1 MLYTGPAR
9 SRVSVSCTLLEGTG
23 SSPSQ
28 GRLRVFEYFQN
39 TLPTSEKLSA
49 AIHLIAIWFLLQCF
63 SILGAPGNLGMFCS
77 FYEKSDFQGVQGSKE
92 DVAVVHHLST
102 DKNKYVTL

>member
-1 MLYTGPAR
+1 MKAQGPR
-9 SRVSVSCTLLEGTG
+9 HPKEGV
-23 SSPSQ
+23 
-28 GRLRVFEYFQN
+28 RVFEYFQN